1 MVFKRKILQILTL
14 IILWTNLSF
23 GQSLDKKYI
32 DSWVLNTFPNSQIG
46 ENTLYILDA
55 IPLNNDSLDNK
66 LSKFKRIDITSIHY
80 LDKALT
86 DSLTFCKSLEGMIIM
101 ISKGSQIKRSIRE
114 TYNKAKTK
122 YPKPDLKTT
131 ADINPDKG
139 EPVLIINGVQIDHR
153 EFYDRFNSIKFNQ
166 IIGIQ
171 YIDKPVNPEFYG
183 ANAINGLVKITTK

>member
-1 MVFKRKILQILTL
+1 MRKILHILTL
-14 IILWTNLSF
+14 LILWTNLSF

-46 ENTLYILDA
+46 ENALYILDG
-55 IPLNNDSLDNK
+55 ILLDNDSLDNK
-66 LSKFKRIDITSIHY
+66 LSKFKRTDITSIDY

-86 DSLTFCKSLEGMIIM
+86 DSLIFCKPMEGVIIM

-122 YPKPDLKTT
+122 YSKIDLKTT

-139 EPVLIINGVQIDHR
+139 EPVLIIDGVQIDYR
-153 EFYDRFNSIKFNQ
+153 ENFERFNEIKRKK

-171 YIDKPVNPEFYG
+171 YIDRPVNPEIYG
-183 ANAINGLVKITTK
+183 ANANNGLIKITTK